1 MMVGYIFVDDMFFYD
16 WFVDFLVLLMDS
28 SKGLICFRMVF
39 LDVKVV
45 YDKFC
50 DMIVGW
56 QDGWMFQFFIKWY
69 IIQLVIN
76 FNYVF
81 VNNGV

>member
-28 SKGLICFRMVF
+28 SKGLICFRMVL

-56 QDGWMFQFFIKWY
+56 
-69 IIQLVIN
+69 
-76 FNYVF
+76 
-81 VNNGV
+81 